1 MSSSPTQRRPRSDGI
16 RSRAAI
22 LDEATRLATVD
33 GLDGLSIGR
42 LSSAIGMSKSGLYA
56 HFGSKQEL
64 QLATVAAAEA
74 VFDREVIEPALAAG
88 PGLPRVRVLVERF
101 FAYIEMYP
109 GGCFFA
115 STAAELAARE
125 GPVRERIRE
134 FARRFTGVLEG
145 ELATASGLGQI
156 GAAVDPGQLAFELDS
171 LMLGANNGYVL
182 FGDSA
187 PIEMARAAIDR
198 VLTA

>member
-1 MSSSPTQRRPRSDGI
+1 MSSSPTQRRRRSDGI

-22 LDEATRLATVD
+22 LDEATSLATVD

-42 LSSAIGMSKSGLYA
+42 LSAAIGMSKSGLYA

-64 QLATVAAAEA
+64 QLATVAAAEV
-74 VFDREVIEPALAAG
+74 VFDREVIQPALAAG
-88 PGLPRVRVLVERF
+88 PGLPRVRALVERF

>member
-1 MSSSPTQRRPRSDGI
+1 
-16 RSRAAI
+16 
-22 LDEATRLATVD
+22 
-33 GLDGLSIGR
+33 
-42 LSSAIGMSKSGLYA
+42 MSKSGLYA
-56 HFGSKQEL
+56 HYGSKQEL